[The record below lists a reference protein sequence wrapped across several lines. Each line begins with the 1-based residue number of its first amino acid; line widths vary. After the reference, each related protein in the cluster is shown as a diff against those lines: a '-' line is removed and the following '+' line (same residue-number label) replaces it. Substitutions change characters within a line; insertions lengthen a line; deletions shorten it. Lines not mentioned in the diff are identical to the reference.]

1 MPGMSETRQ
10 RIRAIEQTRQIT
22 RAMHLISSVKLK
34 KAMERYEK
42 NAFYIDWTRSII
54 KDILLHLGEVD
65 HPFLKH
71 RSGDRT
77 AYLVIAGDKGMAGA
91 FNANIL
97 NLALRHITQTQER
110 FVFTVGHMAS
120 QFFNRRNIMVDVE
133 FLHTAQNPQLFNA
146 RQIAEVF
153 IDLYEQNLIDRVY
166 ILYTHMV
173 SAMRQRPRVL
183 KLLSLELS
191 DFEDVRTEQGNFGA
205 LEYDPDPATVFETLV
220 PQYIIGAVYA
230 TLVQSYA
237 SEQSSRMRAMD
248 EATKNADEMIE
259 RLQQEY
265 RRARQAAVTE
275 EMIEVIGGTN
285 AVRRADGRI

>member
-1 MPGMSETRQ
+1 MSETRQ